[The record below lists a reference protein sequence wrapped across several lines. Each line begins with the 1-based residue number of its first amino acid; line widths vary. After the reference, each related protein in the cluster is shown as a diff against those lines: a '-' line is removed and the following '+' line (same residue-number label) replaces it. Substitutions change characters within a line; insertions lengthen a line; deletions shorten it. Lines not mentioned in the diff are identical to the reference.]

1 MISDSFLNDLSKPQP
16 DPGGGAAAAH
26 GALIGLALI
35 EKIVLLE
42 WARAGEDGLASHS
55 WGKDRAL
62 IDSLF
67 CQMES
72 LREKD
77 RKIYPEM
84 VRLRTSGTQGPAY
97 LRVVEESIAVPL
109 QIMKKSLE
117 GLTFVAELK
126 TRIQKVLKAD
136 LWVSAELLVAALRG
150 AFHIGRSNLPLT
162 RGLAFERPFQKELF
176 EILEEGEGLMGHIT
190 KGFTFPSEEI
200 EPG

>member
-1 MISDSFLNDLSKPQP
+1 MISDSFLNELSKPQP
-16 DPGGGAAAAH
+16 DPGRGAAAAH

-42 WARAGEDGLASHS
+42 WARAGEDDLVFHS
-55 WGKDRAL
+55 REKDSAL

-67 CQMES
+67 YQMES

-97 LRVVEESIAVPL
+97 LRVVETSIAVPL

-117 GLTFVAELK
+117 GLTLVAEMK

-136 LWVSAELLVAALRG
+136 LWVSAELLGAALRG

-162 RGLAFERPFQKELF
+162 RGLAFERFFEKEF
-176 EILEEGEGLMGHIT
+176 IEVLEEGEGLMGRI
-190 KGFTFPSEEI
+190 KKDFYLASEGI
-200 EPG
+200 DQG